1 VNRRKEIP
9 KAITVKEWTK
19 LGEEVAKCMIKS
31 AKDELGINIGDK
43 ISKEQNIV
51 LTRLQF
57 RCYYQKL
64 RKVGDKRFERLI
76 EEITSSI
83 EKPSEV
89 LEERQFKYHSKFQ
102 DPREV
107 LKQNEFIG
115 NLNTVVLKEI
125 SEAINTEDTRL
136 IARMFLLS
144 YIGNITNQLY
154 LGFLSPLF
162 DLLHL
167 SNLTMKLDADWATA
181 LVAVSMEEALV
192 KKKLR
197 ELGYE
202 PKKNEK
208 FHQQVKKL
216 VELLKDENIRPSM
229 DVLLADGFR
238 NIRNEIIH
246 DPQKWTPKDNEVNEI
261 VRHTI
266 DLAKGLWPD
275 LFKSEEENKDE

>member
-1 VNRRKEIP
+1 M
-9 KAITVKEWTK
+9 KEWTK
-19 LGEEVAKCMIKS
+19 LSEEVAKCVIKS
-31 AKDELGINIGDK
+31 AKRELGIKVGDD
-43 ISKEQNIV
+43 IDSEQNIE

-64 RKVGDKRFERLI
+64 RKVGVKRFERLI
-76 EEITSSI
+76 EELVSYI
-83 EKPSEV
+83 ERPSEV

-125 SEAINTEDTRL
+125 GEAINTEDTRL

-192 KKKLR
+192 
-197 ELGYE
+197 
-202 PKKNEK
+202 
-208 FHQQVKKL
+208 
-216 VELLKDENIRPSM
+216 
-229 DVLLADGFR
+229 
-238 NIRNEIIH
+238 
-246 DPQKWTPKDNEVNEI
+246 
-261 VRHTI
+261 
-266 DLAKGLWPD
+266 
-275 LFKSEEENKDE
+275 

>member
-1 VNRRKEIP
+1 MNRRKEVPEEI
-9 KAITVKEWTK
+9 IVKEWTK
-19 LGEEVAKCMIKS
+19 LGEEVAKCLIKS
-31 AKDELGINIGDK
+31 AKQELGIKVGDAINK
-43 ISKEQNIV
+43 DLSIE

-57 RCYYQKL
+57 RCYYEKL

-76 EEITSSI
+76 EELVSSI
-83 EKPSEV
+83 ERPSEV

-125 SEAINTEDTRL
+125 GEAINTEDTRL

-144 YIGNITNQLY
+144 YIGNITNQVY
-154 LGFLSPLF
+154 LGFLNPLF
-162 DLLHL
+162 DLL
-167 SNLTMKLDADWATA
+167 NLANHTMKLDADWATA
-181 LVAVSMEEALV
+181 LVAVSLEEALV

-202 PKKNEK
+202 PKKREG
-208 FHQQVKKL
+208 FHKQVEKL

-229 DVLLADGFR
+229 DVLLTDGFR
-238 NIRNEIIH
+238 NIRHEIIH
-246 DPQKWTPKDNEVNEI
+246 DPENWKPKEEEVNEI
-261 VRHTI
+261 TRHVI
-266 DLAKGLWPD
+266 DLAKALWPN
-275 LFKSEEENKDE
+275 LFVSESK